1 MRLHHVF
8 ILIGGVPDADRNW
21 RGRASI
27 AHFRRP
33 TNGDRGSER
42 GNCNQEQHAADC
54 RKIHRTG
61 RNLLDPQLW
70 SAIRPTAKAASAA
83 KLARKDS
90 VANTA
95 TVWATC
101 STLFL
106 ARSKHVLQ
114 GQYEPPPLGPECRTI
129 ALAAPPTSCRSE
141 PRMPIRTPTAT
152 RAIFSNSV
160 GGLAW
165 SAATEAT
172 GTPLGDVA
180 CRSADLP
187 SNLTRRFSGLVACP
201 RLKFCDGFL
210 RVAQV
215 HSAALAPARAPSGLR
230 ESIPA
235 SAASVAASTPASLA
249 RFVELGRGAGRYRR
263 SHRLLIILG
272 PAFPAMEPT
281 TKKWV
286 RFPTLATSNPYCR
299 ASYAPCS
306 TPGRIVMNFS
316 RGLLLWILGVP
327 IPIILLLALFWHH

>member
-141 PRMPIRTPTAT
+141 PRQLHARYSPIPWEAWLGRPQRKQPAPLSAMSLAAVLTCPTT
-152 RAIFSNSV
+152 SR
-160 GGLAW
+160 
-165 SAATEAT
+165 
-172 GTPLGDVA
+172 
-180 CRSADLP
+180 ADLAV
-187 SNLTRRFSGLVACP
+187 S
-201 RLKFCDGFL
+201 
-210 RVAQV
+210 
-215 HSAALAPARAPSGLR
+215 
-230 ESIPA
+230 
-235 SAASVAASTPASLA
+235 SLA
-249 RFVELGRGAGRYRR
+249 RDLSFATVSLGSLKFTLQRLPPRERQAGCERAFLRPLR
-263 SHRLLIILG
+263 PLPPAPLL
-272 PAFPAMEPT
+272 P
-281 TKKWV
+281 
-286 RFPTLATSNPYCR
+286 
-299 ASYAPCS
+299 
-306 TPGRIVMNFS
+306 
-316 RGLLLWILGVP
+316 
-327 IPIILLLALFWHH
+327 